1 MKKVTAQEM
10 AEIDRKAQEIYGIP
24 QKILME
30 DAGTAVFQTI
40 LSDTPNIKN
49 EKIAILC
56 GKGNNGGD
64 GFVIARK
71 LAEKYPQRLIVFVVD
86 KNNIREGSSLDNF
99 KIIQDLDVDIQKI
112 EDFLLDEDFTVLIDA
127 IFGTGFKGSLPE
139 IISSIGEKVNSLNC
153 KKFAVDIP
161 SGLDATTGKASKNSL
176 KSDKTITF
184 GLSKYG
190 FYIEDG
196 PDLCGEVIVEE
207 IGFPED
213 LLV

>member
-24 QKILME
+24 QKTLME

-99 KIIQDLDVDIQKI
+99 KIIQDLGVDIRKI

-139 IISSIGEKVNSLNC
+139 SISSIGEKVNSLTC

-213 LLV
+213 LLK